1 MPPHSAAEPSR
12 QCKVA
17 VIGAGAAGLV
27 AARELRRE
35 GHDVVLLEQQ
45 GQLGGTW
52 IYTDEVDGDLLGRD
66 ASRRRVHSSMYQGLT
81 TNLPREIMGF
91 ADFPFST
98 AAMAGSSIDAR
109 RYPCSEE
116 VLRYLQA
123 FAQHYHLTEL
133 IRFNCQVQ
141 SVQHAPAAPAAP
153 AAAAAAG
160 PPDSSTAA
168 DIPWKRWEVQWQQLP
183 AATSPA
189 SSSNPPSPAA
199 AVAAAADGS
208 MYTELFDAVLVCNGH
223 YSEPKLPQLPGAEGW
238 PGLLM
243 HSHNYR
249 SAERFKGQHVAVLGA
264 SFSGQDVAR
273 LVAQQA
279 ACVYLCAREWT
290 TQQQLDAGR
299 GGAAA
304 NIQRRGMITQLNAA
318 GGAEFAVGQAV
329 PQLDAVICCTG
340 YNYSFPFLDLQA
352 LGLSTAQQH
361 VAPLFQH
368 MFVPGQGPGLAFIG
382 LPWRVVPFPMFELQ
396 AKLCGRV
403 LSGRASLPPAAEM
416 AAWVQQHD
424 KLLAAEGRPPSQS
437 HYLDYKQL
445 EYHAWL
451 ASIWCL
457 EWCDGV
463 FCQRLLRE
471 TSPPPGAGQF
481 ILAQHALAHPRL
493 WRHFLDDK
501 AKPVNPLPPR
511 WPDLKDDR
519 GRAVWLNSYEV
530 TDDARGALRNLV
542 EAGAIQPANMVVIE

>member
-133 IRFNCQVQ
+133 IRFNCQ
-141 SVQHAPAAPAAP
+141 
-153 AAAAAAG
+153 
-160 PPDSSTAA
+160 
-168 DIPWKRWEVQWQQLP
+168 
-183 AATSPA
+183 
-189 SSSNPPSPAA
+189 
-199 AVAAAADGS
+199 
-208 MYTELFDAVLVCNGH
+208 
-223 YSEPKLPQLPGAEGW
+223 LPGAEGW

-304 NIQRRGMITQLNAA
+304 NIQRRGMITQLTAA

-368 MFVPGQGPGLAFIG
+368 MFVPGQAPGLAFIG

-416 AAWVQQHD
+416 AAWVQQHE

-451 ASIWCL
+451 ASMCGR
-457 EWCDGV
+457 DV
-463 FCQRLLRE
+463 PRV
-471 TSPPPGAGQF
+471 PGWRAVVM
-481 ILAQHALAHPRL
+481 HAYWL
-493 WRHFLDDK
+493 WRWLL
-501 AKPVNPLPPR
+501 VVGLR
-511 WPDLKDDR
+511 
-519 GRAVWLNSYEV
+519 RA
-530 TDDARGALRNLV
+530 
-542 EAGAIQPANMVVIE
+542 